1 MSLGRRL
8 KKAREY
14 AGRAMGSKKKLSQKQ
29 LAERSGV
36 SQQMIS
42 KLELGRSKETSGIVA
57 LAIYCGVRP
66 EWLSDGTGPM
76 VGKSEPDGEVL
87 LSIVRMIQDVQTE
100 MKRIDERLERME
112 RYLGRW

>member
-14 AGRAMGSKKKLSQKQ
+14 AGRVMGSKRKLSQKQ

-42 KLELGRSKETSGIVA
+42 KLELGVSKETSGIVA

-66 EWLSDGTGPM
+66 EWLSHGTGPM
-76 VGKSEPDGEVL
+76 VGESEPAREVL

-112 RYLGRW
+112 RYQGRR